1 MLCLSACAAH
11 SHEFE
16 LWAKAAVGTL
26 TTRKIRSL
34 SHLSVLA
41 KGNAPLSVFAN
52 LDTLRRWMRAG
63 TELGACRSFVPPS
76 ATAMGRRKY
85 YEDDGGARGAPKVP
99 SVFANS
105 R

>member
-11 SHEFE
+11 SHLTGQLV
-16 LWAKAAVGTL
+16 LW

-85 YEDDGGARGAPKVP
+85 YEDDGGARGAPNP
-99 SVFANS
+99 
-105 R
+105 